1 MVRGPAEAVQ
11 AEARAAI
18 EASGGTRFILG
29 PGCAVP
35 ADAPERHF
43 AAVREAVLACA

>member
-1 MVRGPAEAVQ
+1 MVEGPHDAVQ
-11 AEARAAI
+11 AQARASI

-35 ADAPERHF
+35 STAPERHF
-43 AAVREAVLACA
+43 AAAREAVLACA